1 MLMGHVKSSVACK
14 DSRTCD
20 PKPTFVPTSYLSQAM
35 ILDYGDDTK
44 KDFQAATLRKSL
56 FQRADKRVK
65 IRSKFVQIHKLY

>member
-20 PKPTFVPTSYLSQAM
+20 PKLTFVPTPYLSQAM

-44 KDFQAATLRKSL
+44 ETFRLQL
-56 FQRADKRVK
+56 
-65 IRSKFVQIHKLY
+65 

>member
-20 PKPTFVPTSYLSQAM
+20 PKLTFVPTSYLSQAM

-44 KDFQAATLRKSL
+44 KTFRLQ
-56 FQRADKRVK
+56 F
-65 IRSKFVQIHKLY
+65 